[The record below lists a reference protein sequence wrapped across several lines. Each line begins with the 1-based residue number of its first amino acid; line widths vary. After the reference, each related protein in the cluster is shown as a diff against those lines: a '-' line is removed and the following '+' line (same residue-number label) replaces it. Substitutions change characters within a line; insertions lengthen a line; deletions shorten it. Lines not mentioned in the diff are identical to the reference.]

1 MNQPQASPADPT
13 LSPARAGPLF
23 AGVDR
28 TIHPKDEMSS
38 ADQRRY
44 LLLGH
49 EAAGLA
55 RAALDLSH
63 APEPGRVLDFA
74 CGFGRVAR
82 HLRVAFPDAE
92 LVCADVW
99 REAVEFTGR
108 FADRT
113 LRVDPDGNNW
123 PELGAGYGLIWCG
136 SLITHLPEDRARAVI
151 NLFAD
156 ALAPGGVA
164 VFTTHGRFVR
174 DRMASGSFRYGVE
187 DPAPIVAGFDAGD
200 HAFAPYP
207 GQKAYGA
214 SATPLPAV
222 LGWIRSRPDLTVRLA
237 SERAWDDHQDAVA
250 FQKRPPATP
259 WINRAQQEDRP

>member
-1 MNQPQASPADPT
+1 MNTTHAPPADPT
-13 LSPARAGPLF
+13 PTPDRPAPAHL
-23 AGVDR
+23 GVDR

-38 ADQRRY
+38 ADEARY
-44 LLLGH
+44 LLLGR

-99 REAVEFTGR
+99 PEAVEFTRR

-113 LRVDPDGNNW
+113 LRVDPEGSNRA
-123 PELGAGYGLIWCG
+123 ELGTGYGLIWCG
-136 SLITHLPEDRARAVI
+136 SLITHLPEDRARAVVGF
-151 NLFAD
+151 FAD

-187 DPAPIVAGFDAGD
+187 DPAPIVAGFDAGH

-207 GQKAYGA
+207 GQRSYGA

-222 LGWIRSRPDLTVRLA
+222 LGWIRDRTDLTVRLA

-259 WINRAQQEDRP
+259 WINRARQEDRP